1 MNKLNKL
8 FKMYDRSI
16 MGYLN
21 CIGMILFSF
30 IVMVG
35 IIFYR
40 GIIPNSYLNNLIF
53 ISIYIVATANINRCV
68 LPYRRQQPGLV
79 FISKQLLMKHLFFT
93 MKKGYA
99 VQILLACLISTIFL
113 LVEKEYLIIILSI
126 VVIILSFASQLLSGL
141 FNIMNRVLLA
151 LQLWYILT
159 STLEVVIILQ
169 IVQSLLIYVYISN
182 SHRIPMTIGLSFLKS
197 ANKKYRSG
205 NILYLFLSYMNSN
218 KILIVLIGTLASV
231 LTYFAQSLL
240 TKVENLPA
248 LILVYIN
255 FITILEILIG
265 SKKEEIML
273 DKARV
278 EMLQASLI
286 VGPYERFKSST
297 IYLLCLV
304 LIFISACGIV
314 GVMVNTS
321 DISINL
327 KNMLSIPII
336 IFIGVVYFRKTEL
349 LINDYEHTLLKL
361 SLPILLLI
369 CITIFTITS

>member
-141 FNIMNRVLLA
+141 FNIMNRVLLL
-151 LQLWYILT
+151 LQFWYILT
-159 STLEVVIILQ
+159 STLEV
-169 IVQSLLIYVYISN
+169 IYVYISN

>member
-1 MNKLNKL
+1 
-8 FKMYDRSI
+8 MYDRSI

-21 CIGMILFSF
+21 YIGMILFSF

-40 GIIPNSYLNNLIF
+40 GIIPNSYLNNFIF

-141 FNIMNRVLLA
+141 FNIMNRVLLL
-151 LQLWYILT
+151 LQFWYILT
-159 STLEVVIILQ
+159 STLEAVIILQ

-297 IYLLCLV
+297 IYLQCLV

-361 SLPILLLI
+361 SLPILILI